1 MIIDLLSQVY
11 YENGDNHFI
20 LSLYDY
26 MVAVDYNLDDNDITD
41 EYDYGWT
48 ADEVFARFHVI
59 NHYGK
64 CILVLPK
71 PRLLLPLYDKLEEEK
86 SYFI

>member
-11 YENGDNHFI
+11 YENGDNYRI

-59 NHYGK
+59 NHHGK
-64 CILVLPK
+64 YVLILPK
-71 PRLLLPLYDKLEEEK
+71 PRLLLPLYDKLEEEE
-86 SYFI
+86 SYLI